1 MKTMAS
7 LAGIDKSGRRY
18 TNSVRKTTVRKF
30 QKAAISNDKIA
41 TITGQSEQTL
51 RDYTTTD
58 MEDNQKINKILSSKK
73 SDVVAVQP
81 ARVLQLLS
89 QQSAVLPSSISQCP
103 PQFVFNNCTVYC
115 TWVQATVSLLTPQW
129 KNATFQLSGQHY
141 ECY

>member
-1 MKTMAS
+1 ME
-7 LAGIDKSGRRY
+7 GDIQI
-18 TNSVRKTTVRKF
+18 SVRKTTVRKF

-41 TITGQSEQTL
+41 AITGQSEQTL
-51 RDYTTTD
+51 RDYATTD
-58 MEDNQKINKILSSKK
+58 MEDHQKIKILSSKK

-89 QQSAVLPSSISQCP
+89 QQSAGLPSSISQCP

-129 KNATFQLSGQHY
+129 KNANFQLSSLHY
-141 ECY
+141 KCY